1 MTASTLVK
9 ENISLGLD
17 YSFRALVHYHHG
29 RKLDRVWADMVLERE
44 LRVLHLDQQAAEVC
58 EPLGL
63 P

>member
-1 MTASTLVK
+1 MQEGML
-9 ENISLGLD
+9 
-17 YSFRALVHYHHG
+17 
-29 RKLDRVWADMVLERE
+29 LERE